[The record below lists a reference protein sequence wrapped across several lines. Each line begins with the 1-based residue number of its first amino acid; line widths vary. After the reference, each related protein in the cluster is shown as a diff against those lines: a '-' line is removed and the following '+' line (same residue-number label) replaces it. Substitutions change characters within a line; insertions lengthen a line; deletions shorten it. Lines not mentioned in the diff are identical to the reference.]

1 MQRLGVE
8 GLREV
13 LLDLLLEGAG
23 YLRRV
28 AAPLVG
34 EADQRDPAVALVGA
48 ALQDLQATGPLGM
61 LVVGDYVNQASP
73 VAGIGFRGLPGVT
86 AD

>member
-1 MQRLGVE
+1 
-8 GLREV
+8 V

-28 AAPLVG
+28 AAPPVG

-61 LVVGDYVNQASP
+61 LVVGD
-73 VAGIGFRGLPGVT
+73 
-86 AD
+86 